1 MADNLGFKMALRFVR
16 SRRKAGLTR
25 FISFASTCG
34 IAIGVFAAIIGLSVM
49 NGFEYELENRV
60 LSIIPSAQLNSS
72 LSSFENAAEIERL
85 LLEDKGIVATSQA
98 IEQKA
103 IISANRAFAPL
114 VIAGIDPVRESKV
127 IDIARFI
134 NIGLECMDRS
144 RFPELKDG
152 CALPE
157 ALSDKGQ
164 LSPVLSADSADSA
177 SAVSAS
183 AVRASAGGASEGSS
197 TGRAAADADAAG
209 VDGAGSQAFDDAA
222 VNEIAQRRAAAAGSE
237 AYGDTLGS
245 GRFLTA
251 MPDADE
257 QRLPRMIIGAGIARK
272 LGVGPGDVVAVVTL
286 DNSDN
291 GADASVSRTLKNP
304 DKHKVLVAGIIHI
317 GGQMDSSV
325 ALMNFADLKE
335 MTGLAGPNSIHIK
348 TVDYQQ
354 TNTIVFNATNG
365 RIRES
370 AFLVTWMGS
379 QGKLYH
385 DIQMVRQI
393 MYIAMF
399 LVLAVACFNIVSNLL
414 LMVAE
419 KRREIAILLT
429 MGMKP
434 RHIVRT
440 FSIMGMLSGGQG
452 ALIGF
457 IPGLLLSLVLTPFTQ
472 SFRDWFG
479 FDLLNQDVYF
489 INFIPC
495 QLSVWDAA
503 FVLASSVLMSLA
515 ASLYPALRAS
525 RVKPAQELNL

>member
-72 LSSFENAAEIERL
+72 RSSFENAAEIEGL

-134 NIGLECMDRS
+134 NIGLECLDRN
-144 RFPELKDG
+144 RFPELKDS
-152 CALPE
+152 CALPVAPGDE
-157 ALSDKGQ
+157 GLLATALSAEG
-164 LSPVLSADSADSA
+164 ADSAA
-177 SAVSAS
+177 
-183 AVRASAGGASEGSS
+183 AGGA
-197 TGRAAADADAAG
+197 TGQAAADAAADAAG
-209 VDGAGSQAFDDAA
+209 GDSAGSQALDDAA
-222 VNEIAQRRAAAAGSE
+222 VNEIAQQRAAAAGSE

-251 MPDADE
+251 MPDAEE

-272 LGVGPGDVVAVVTL
+272 LGAGPGDVVAVVTL
-286 DNSDN
+286 DNSDT

-304 DKHKVLVAGIIHI
+304 DKHKVLIAGIIHI